1 MLLVYFGFIGLIAFD
16 KASARREDRRR
27 HRLPRAVLG
36 VTVILFAFILTGIY
50 VQRANGRF
58 DELTAALKRRRRPMI
73 RLKHPLV
80 LDARHDRGRT
90 RRPTPPVPT
99 SARSSKS
106 ATNWPAIGMFAFFV
120 LLTLGITYKAAK
132 GTKSAADFYAAGG
145 GISAGTNSLAIAG
158 DYMSAASFLG
168 ISGLVYT
175 SGFDGLIYS
184 TGFLVGWPIVLF
196 LIAERL
202 RNLGKFTFADV
213 ASFRLDQTSIRII
226 SAVGTLVV
234 VAFYLIAQMVGA
246 GKLIQLLFGLPYLY
260 AVIIVGVLMIVYVAF
275 GGMKA
280 TTWVQVIKACLLLGG
295 ATFMAGAVLLQV
307 RLQPRG
313 PVRRRRRQ
321 AHPKGDA
328 IMAPGGLVSN
338 PVEAI
343 SLGVGLMFGTAGLPH
358 ILMRF
363 FTVSDAQAARKSV
376 FYATGLI
383 GYFYILTFIIGFGG
397 IALLM
402 SDPSYFKLGPAGAF
416 DKLKGMIGGT
426 NMVAVNLANAVGGPY
441 FLGFIS
447 AVAFA
452 TILAVVAGLTL
463 AGASAVSHDLY
474 AQVIA
479 RGRTNEAAEVRLSKI
494 AAVGHRHRGDLPRL
508 RLREP
513 ERRLHGRSG
522 LRGRGELQ
530 LPGPDHVDPVE
541 GHHHLGR
548 PHRRPRRPASR
559 RSAWWCCRRRSG
571 WRPSATRCRS
581 SPTTTRPCSRCRW
594 PSRRSGSCLEARHV
608 PAGPARAGRLRG
620 AIRALGDRHR
630 RRRRARALSRPDP
643 SERPGRARREPR
655 PSSLRTAR

>member
-1 MLLVYFGFIGLIAFD
+1 MNRLLLGLTLGTIA
-16 KASARREDRRR
+16 ASAAYAAGPD
-27 HRLPRAVLG
+27 LGAVQQS
-36 VTVILFAFILTGIY
+36 V
-50 VQRANGRF
+50 
-58 DELTAALKRRRRPMI
+58 
-73 RLKHPLV
+73 
-80 LDARHDRGRT
+80 
-90 RRPTPPVPT
+90 
-99 SARSSKS
+99 
-106 ATNWPAIGMFAFFV
+106 TNWPAILMFLFFV

-295 ATFMAGAVLLQV
+295 ATFMAGAVLLKYGFNPEVLFASAVQV
-307 RLQPRG
+307 
-313 PVRRRRRQ
+313 
-321 AHPKGDA
+321 HPKGDA

-338 PVEAI
+338 PVEAL

-402 SDPSYFKLGPAGAF
+402 SDPSYFKLGAAGTF
-416 DKLKGMIGGT
+416 DKLKDMIGGT

-463 AGASAVSHDLY
+463 AGASAISHDLY

-479 RGRTNEAAEVRLSKI
+479 RGRTTEKHEVNLSKI
-494 AAVGHRHRGDLPRL
+494 SAVVIGIVAIYLGYVFENQNVAFMVGLAFAVAASCNFPVLAMSILWRGTTTWGALAGGLVGLLAAVIMVVL
-508 RLREP
+508 
-513 ERRLHGRSG
+513 SKA
-522 LRGRGELQ
+522 
-530 LPGPDHVDPVE
+530 VWVTT
-541 GHHHLGR
+541 LGN
-548 PHRRPRRPASR
+548 PAPLFPYDNPALFSMPLAFATIWVVSLMDKSR
-559 RSAWWCCRRRSG
+559 RAQRERAAFEAQYVRSETG
-571 WRPSATRCRS
+571 IGA
-581 SPTTTRPCSRCRW
+581 
-594 PSRRSGSCLEARHV
+594 SGAH
-608 PAGPARAGRLRG
+608 A
-620 AIRALGDRHR
+620 H
-630 RRRRARALSRPDP
+630 
-643 SERPGRARREPR
+643 
-655 PSSLRTAR
+655 